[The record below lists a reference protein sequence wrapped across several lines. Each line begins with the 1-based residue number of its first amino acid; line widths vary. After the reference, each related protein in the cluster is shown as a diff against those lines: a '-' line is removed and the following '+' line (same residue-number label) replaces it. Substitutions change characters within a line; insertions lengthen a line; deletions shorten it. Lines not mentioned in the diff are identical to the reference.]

1 MRAIVFIFS
10 IWASAQAALASDCAL
25 PPGTIALGKY
35 CAAKPAVTAAPAP
48 AATAGPA
55 AQTTPAAQTATG
67 LAATNDTPAKPPAV
81 AQAIAMVPPGPV
93 FRLNP
98 PETVRSAL
106 ERWSK
111 QAQWTFGLELWG
123 VPVDIPVVTPAD
135 MGHDYRAAVRK
146 LLDSTALTDAPLQPC
161 FYSNKVLR
169 VVSRSQLCD
178 RL

>member
-1 MRAIVFIFS
+1 MRAIVFIFPL
-10 IWASAQAALASDCAL
+10 WAITQAALASDCAL

-35 CAAKPAVTAAPAP
+35 CAAKPPAAATPAPTAAANLAAHSVQPPAP
-48 AATAGPA
+48 GSTPLAQAVPA
-55 AQTTPAAQTATG
+55 A
-67 LAATNDTPAKPPAV
+67 PPASP
-81 AQAIAMVPPGPV
+81 ATPPGPI
-93 FRLNP
+93 FELAP

-111 QAQWTFGLELWG
+111 QAQWTFGPDLWG
-123 VPVDIPVVTPAD
+123 VPVDIPVVTSAD
-135 MGHDYRAAVRK
+135 MGRDYRAAVRK